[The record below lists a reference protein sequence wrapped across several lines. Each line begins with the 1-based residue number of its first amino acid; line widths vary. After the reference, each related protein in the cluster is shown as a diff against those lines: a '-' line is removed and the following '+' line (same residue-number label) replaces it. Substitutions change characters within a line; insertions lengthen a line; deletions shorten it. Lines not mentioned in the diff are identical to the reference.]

1 MSAVVP
7 EAREGAV
14 PEAREGAVPK
24 ACRSAAP
31 EAREGAAPQAHGVV
45 GPTLLLEEQRG
56 HHHITCGGAVR
67 EARR

>member
-7 EAREGAV
+7 KAREGAV
-14 PEAREGAVPK
+14 PE
-24 ACRSAAP
+24 
-31 EAREGAAPQAHGVV
+31 AHGVV

-56 HHHITCGGAVR
+56 HHHITCGGGVR